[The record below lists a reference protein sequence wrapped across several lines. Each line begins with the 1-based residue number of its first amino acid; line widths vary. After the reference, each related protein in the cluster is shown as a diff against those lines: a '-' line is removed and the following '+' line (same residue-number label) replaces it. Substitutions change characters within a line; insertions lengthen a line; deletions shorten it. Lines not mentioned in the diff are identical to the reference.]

1 MKLITVDRND
11 AELISKIQA
20 YGTWEEERYLFDL
33 HNSFDVW
40 TYNGKAYKIYKDSVK
55 DGNKAESI

>member
-11 AELISKIQA
+11 IELIAKIEA
-20 YGTWEEERYLFDL
+20 MGTWQEERFIANN

-40 TYNGKAYKIYKDSVK
+40 TWNGKTYKIYKDSK
-55 DGNKAESI
+55 RTED

>member
-11 AELISKIQA
+11 VELISKIQA
-20 YGTWEEERYLFDL
+20 YGIWEEERYPFDL

-40 TYNGKAYKIYKDSVK
+40 IYNGKAYKIYKDSVK
-55 DGNKAESI
+55 E